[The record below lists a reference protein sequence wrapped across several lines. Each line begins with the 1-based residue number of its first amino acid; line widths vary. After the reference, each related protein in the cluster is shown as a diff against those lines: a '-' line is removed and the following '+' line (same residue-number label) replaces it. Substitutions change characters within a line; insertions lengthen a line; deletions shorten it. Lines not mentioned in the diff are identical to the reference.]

1 VCVPSASQLNLSGC
15 HLGGYYEY
23 ESDWRDADGY
33 DTVGNENRFF
43 ADPEGVQAIA
53 DALRVNGSLTSIN
66 LSSNNLTN
74 YGKDM
79 TGITELAAA
88 LTVNGTL
95 TSIDLSRNNLCGVNW
110 RGKGIYTSVGMTAI
124 ADALRANA
132 SLTEVP

>member
-1 VCVPSASQLNLSGC
+1 M
-15 HLGGYYEY
+15 
-23 ESDWRDADGY
+23 
-33 DTVGNENRFF
+33 
-43 ADPEGVQAIA
+43 
-53 DALRVNGSLTSIN
+53 RVNGSLTSIN